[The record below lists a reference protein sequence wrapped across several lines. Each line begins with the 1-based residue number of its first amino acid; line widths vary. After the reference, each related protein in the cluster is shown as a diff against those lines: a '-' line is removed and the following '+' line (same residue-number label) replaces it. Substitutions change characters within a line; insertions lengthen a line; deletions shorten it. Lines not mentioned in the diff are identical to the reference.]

1 MTDDRPLQHTQPG
14 GNRSKIVFPDP
25 PPSQDTATAGSETQA
40 KGPRADPAES
50 KKIFKADFKRQS
62 DPGYY
67 ALPQENEQRKGIGDR
82 KKKLG
87 GRSTRPPS
95 ITAFAVHARDINAMA
110 LSPDD
115 RAIDLTSIA
124 RVLHLIELKPWCR

>member
-50 KKIFKADFKRQS
+50 KKKFKADFKRQS

-67 ALPQENEQRKGIGDR
+67 ALPQENEQRKGIGIA
-82 KKKLG
+82 KKTRGKIHETTLDHRL
-87 GRSTRPPS
+87 RS
-95 ITAFAVHARDINAMA
+95 ARA
-110 LSPDD
+110 
-115 RAIDLTSIA
+115 
-124 RVLHLIELKPWCR
+124 

>member
-1 MTDDRPLQHTQPG
+1 MTGRFSTHSQGETDRKSFFLTHHYL
-14 GNRSKIVFPDP
+14 KIP
-25 PPSQDTATAGSETQA
+25 PPPGLRRKPRGRALTQRSQ
-40 KGPRADPAES
+40 KN
-50 KKIFKADFKRQS
+50 IFKADFKRQS

-87 GRSTRPPS
+87 GRSARPPS

>member
-25 PPSQDTATAGSETQA
+25 PPSQDTTTAGSETQA

-50 KKIFKADFKRQS
+50 KKKIKADFKRQS